1 MGSTGMHPMTTNRAI
16 DFFDAQFRRQIGA
29 AEFALNPFEAWALPH
44 VRGRLL
50 DLGCGLGNF
59 SIAAAR
65 RASPVTALDGSQAAI
80 DRITAVTEQERLP
93 LVAEQVDFSTWRA
106 TEAFDTVAAIGLF
119 MFFARPRALQLLD
132 DALAHV
138 APGGVAIINVLTE
151 GTTFLDMFE
160 PAHYTL
166 FRRDE
171 IEARHPG
178 WRVVASRDDVFPALG
193 GTVKCFATRVVERRT
208 AVAFG

>member
-1 MGSTGMHPMTTNRAI
+1 MTADRAI

-65 RASPVTALDGSQAAI
+65 RASPVTALDGSQAAVE
-80 DRITAVTEQERLP
+80 RITAVAEQERLP

-106 TEAFDTVAAIGLF
+106 TEVFDTVAAIGLF
-119 MFFARPRALQLLD
+119 MFFARPLALRLLD

-160 PAHYTL
+160 PGHYTL
-166 FRRDE
+166 FGE
-171 IEARHPG
+171 NE
-178 WRVVASRDDVFPALG
+178 
-193 GTVKCFATRVVERRT
+193 VVERCAGWRILAARQDT
-208 AVAFG
+208 FEAPGSAIKRFSTVIAER